1 MTVNANFPFFNN
13 YIDDG
18 VTVISGNLRCTS
30 AGYYSSADSYIEI
43 PATGKWFIESYVGNT
58 YAAYPCQGFYS
69 QTINK
74 YDHVGEALNR
84 GSDDNATAGT
94 GNQGMGVNM
103 NGNTMG
109 YYAATGTTKYTF
121 KEPDGTT
128 IYSTNAKIVAHALD
142 MDNNRYW
149 AGSAFSTST
158 AYVWFGNSNSSTGG
172 DDPTDATSGLDIAAW
187 KSNNSITRV
196 RFAHAPNNVGADP
209 YAVVNFG
216 QDSTFLGAMTAGTSS
231 DANGYGNFKF
241 ALPSGYK
248 ALCTAN
254 YSEDDFGFITNTTF
268 KGSGTN
274 PGPVVFL
281 NGPPDSVTINDN
293 AVTFGTH
300 AEKMACG
307 FRLITTSSDYNST
320 GTNTVV
326 ATAAGPVWKYANAQ
340 FRTS

>member
-1 MTVNANFPFFNN
+1 MGNNANFPFFNN
-13 YIDDG
+13 YLDDG
-18 VTVISGNLRCTS
+18 VSVISGNLRCTS

-43 PATGKWFIESYVGNT
+43 PSTGKWFIESYVGNT
-58 YAAYPCQGFYS
+58 YAAYPAQGFYS
-69 QTINK
+69 QTVNK
-74 YDHVGEALNR
+74 FDAVGEAIHR
-84 GSDDNATAGT
+84 GSTDNATVGG
-94 GNQGMGVNM
+94 GNQGLGMDM
-103 NGNTMG
+103 NGDGFG

-128 IYSTNAKIVAHALD
+128 IYSTNTKIVAHALD
-142 MDNNRYW
+142 MDNERYW

-172 DDPTDATSGLDIAAW
+172 DDPTDATSGLDISGW
-187 KSNNSITRV
+187 ISSNSISRV

-241 ALPSGYK
+241 PLPSGYL

-254 YSEDDFGFITNTTF
+254 YSEENFSFITNTTF
-268 KGSGTN
+268 KGNAATA
-274 PGPVVFL
+274 GPIVFL
-281 NGPPDSVTINDN
+281 NGPPNTVTINSN
-293 AVTFGTH
+293 SATPGTDI
-300 AEKMACG
+300 EIMACG
-307 FRLITTSSDYNST
+307 FRVINSSSNFNST

-326 ATAAGPVWKYANAQ
+326 ATAAGPTWKYANAQ